1 MHWHSFGNRAST
13 TIFSFLEP
21 EQLHMSAHDLTDT
34 FSKFPLFSGL
44 QPSDLNLLAKMA
56 EYRIV
61 PKHSF
66 VYLADEPSNCICL
79 LINGAVKIG
88 IFSPDGREIIKSIQ
102 HPQSMFG
109 ELGLTGELRRAEFAA
124 SMNREVEYYVVKVDD
139 FKVLL
144 QQNFELAQSVML
156 YLGERLRKA
165 ERQWESLILK
175 DVRTRIVEFL
185 KESAGERGRQVG
197 YETLVKHGLTQQDIA
212 NLVGASRQTVTAI
225 LNELKKSNLIHFNRN
240 TILIRDMDKL
250 N

>member
-1 MHWHSFGNRAST
+1 MPGQELAS
-13 TIFSFLEP
+13 IF
-21 EQLHMSAHDLTDT
+21 QQ
-34 FSKFPLFSGL
+34 FPLFASL
-44 QPSDLNLLAKMA
+44 SSAELKQLAFLA
-56 EYRIV
+56 EYRKA

-66 VYLADEPSNCICL
+66 IYLADEPSDDLYL
-79 LINGAVKIG
+79 LISGSVKIG
-88 IFSPDGREIIKSIQ
+88 IFSPDGREIIKSIH

-109 ELGLTGELRRAEFAA
+109 ELGLTGELRRCEFAA
-124 SMNREVEYYVVKVDD
+124 SMNREVEFAVVKVSA
-139 FKVLL
+139 FKGLL
-144 QQNFELAQSVML
+144 QQNFKLAQAAML
-156 YLGERLRKA
+156 YLGERLRRA

-197 YETLVKHGLTQQDIA
+197 FETLVKHGLTQQDIA

-240 TILIRDMDKL
+240 IILIRDMEKL

>member
-1 MHWHSFGNRAST
+1 MANSVFYNPHNFQT
-13 TIFSFLEP
+13 ETIDMNG
-21 EQLHMSAHDLTDT
+21 QDLPAL
-34 FSKFPLFSGL
+34 FQQFPLFASL
-44 QPSDLNLLAKMA
+44 SLTDLKMLAQMTEFRTA
-56 EYRIV
+56 
-61 PKHSF
+61 PKHTF
-66 VYLADEPSNCICL
+66 IYLADEPSDYICL
-79 LINGAVKIG
+79 LRTGAVKIG

-102 HPQSMFG
+102 HPLTMFG
-109 ELGLTGELRRAEFAA
+109 ELGLTGEPKRAEFAS
-124 SMNREVEYYVVKVDD
+124 SMNRDVDYFAVRVDD
-139 FKVLL
+139 FKSLL
-144 QQNFELAQSVML
+144 QQNFPLAQAVML
-156 YLGERLRKA
+156 YLGDRLRKA

-197 YETLVKHGLTQQDIA
+197 FETLVKHGLTQQDIA

>member
-1 MHWHSFGNRAST
+1 MNNLDLYNAFRA
-13 TIFSFLEP
+13 
-21 EQLHMSAHDLTDT
+21 
-34 FSKFPLFSGL
+34 FPLFASL
-44 QPSDLNLLAKMA
+44 SQEDIRLLIQMS
-56 EYRIV
+56 EYKTI

-66 VYLADEPSNCICL
+66 IYLADEPSDYICL
-79 LINGAVKIG
+79 LISGAVKIG

-109 ELGLTGELRRAEFAA
+109 ELGLTGEPRRAEFAA
-124 SMNREVEYYVVKVDD
+124 SMNREVEYFQVKVQD
-139 FKVLL
+139 FKMLL
-144 QQNFELAQSVML
+144 QQNFKLAQAVML
-156 YLGERLRKA
+156 YLGDRLRKA

-197 YETLVKHGLTQQDIA
+197 FETLVKHGLTQQDIA

-240 TILIRDMDKL
+240 TILIRDMEKL